1 MTPSQRFLQ
10 SEMQRRQAGAQSA
23 PAQAAI
29 TQVLPPAAAE
39 VGLNALLRK
48 AADQKYVAQLQNAI
62 KGSPGKLVG
71 AGALLSILAGAAEL
85 ADQDDPLTK
94 NIAEGVGIT
103 GGGMAGA
110 AAGAA
115 IGGALGGPLAPITA
129 LIGAGI
135 GGTFGSGAGKGAM
148 GGLYNLVANEDENDK
163 ELRRQMR
170 AQRMQTQMDVE
181 RAKAMSPVL
190 ADQMRIKLADDIQR
204 MEREL
209 AVKNDYNYANMLNT
223 ASLNSQQNHAN
234 QMALLTQYMLG

>member
-1 MTPSQRFLQ
+1 MVLSVAERRQLQRLQRPQ
-10 SEMQRRQAGAQSA
+10 SE

-29 TQVLPPAAAE
+29 TQVLPPVAAE
-39 VGLNALLRK
+39 VGLNGLLRK

-110 AAGAA
+110 AGGAA
-115 IGGALGGPLAPITA
+115 IGAALGGPLAPITA

>member
-1 MTPSQRFLQ
+1 VTPSQQFLQ
-10 SEMQRRQAGAQSA
+10 KEMQRRQAGAQSP

-29 TQVLPPAAAE
+29 TQVLPPVAGE

-85 ADQDDPLTK
+85 ADQGDPLAK

-163 ELRRQMR
+163 KLRRQMR

-181 RAKAMSPVL
+181 REKAMSPVI

-234 QMALLTQYMLG
+234 QLALLTQYMLG

>member
-1 MTPSQRFLQ
+1 VVLSVAERRQLQRLQRPQ
-10 SEMQRRQAGAQSA
+10 SE

-29 TQVLPPAAAE
+29 TQVLPAAGGE

-62 KGSPGKLVG
+62 KGSPGRLVG
-71 AGALLSILAGAAEL
+71 AGALLSILAGATEL
-85 ADQDDPLTK
+85 ADQDDPLAK
-94 NIAEGVGIT
+94 NIAEGVGVA
-103 GGGMAGA
+103 GGGMASA

-115 IGGALGGPLAPITA
+115 IGGALGGPLAPVTA

-135 GGTFGSGAGKGAM
+135 GGTLGSGVGKGVM
-148 GGLYNLVANEDENDK
+148 GGLYDLVANEDPQDK

-170 AQRMQTQMDVE
+170 ARRMETQMDVE

>member
-1 MTPSQRFLQ
+1 MALSVA
-10 SEMQRRQAGAQSA
+10 ERRQLQRLQRPQSQ
-23 PAQAAI
+23 PAQA
-29 TQVLPPAAAE
+29 VAAE
-39 VGLNALLRK
+39 VLGPVAAEAGLSGMLRK
-48 AADQKYVAQLQNAI
+48 VADQKYVAQLQNAI
-62 KGSPGKLVG
+62 KGSPGRLVG
-71 AGALLSILAGAAEL
+71 ASALLSILAGAAEL

-94 NIAEGVGIT
+94 NIAEGVGVA

-110 AAGAA
+110 AGGAA
-115 IGGALGGPLAPITA
+115 IGAALGGPLAPITA

-135 GGTFGSGAGKGAM
+135 GGTWGSGAGKGVM
-148 GGLYNLVANEDENDK
+148 GGLYNVVANEDPQDK

-181 RAKAMSPVL
+181 RAKTMSPVI